1 MRGLLRHVIVP
12 ALVLVSLAALA
23 PGAAFA
29 QDSAQA
35 MRDLRVV
42 FLSSSADSHGF
53 KPTKENPRV
62 FGVAMDWPIDGTT
75 ATIVSALNGSA
86 SLYTT
91 STFGIIGGVSHES
104 VRLAAQRFVRTA
116 EAYHDAAFPTTTYP
130 YPAKGKVRF
139 YLRTFRDVRVI
150 ESDSATV
157 TSPSGQF
164 SGLFRAGQAVLTE
177 LRKVVEAQR

>member
-1 MRGLLRHVIVP
+1 MSMTVVVP

-23 PGAAFA
+23 PGVAFA

-35 MRDLRVV
+35 MRDLRVA

-62 FGVAMDWPIDGTT
+62 FGVAMDWPINDTT

-116 EAYHDAAFPTTTYP
+116 EAYHDAAVPTASYP
-130 YPAKGKVRF
+130 YPSKGKVRF

-150 ESDSATV
+150 EADAATV
-157 TSPSGQF
+157 TSASGRF

-177 LRKVVEAQR
+177 LRKVVEAKR

>member
-1 MRGLLRHVIVP
+1 MKIIAR
-12 ALVLVSLAALA
+12 ALVMASVATLA
-23 PGAAFA
+23 PAVGFA

-35 MRDLRVV
+35 MRDLRVA

-62 FGVAMDWPIDGTT
+62 FGVAMDWPIDNTT
-75 ATIVSALNGSA
+75 ATVVAALNGSA

-91 STFGIIGGVSHES
+91 STFGIIGGVGHES

-116 EAYHDAAFPTTTYP
+116 EAYHDAAAPTASYP
-130 YPAKGKVRF
+130 YPATGKVRF
-139 YLRTFRDVRVI
+139 YLRTFREVRVI
-150 ESDSATV
+150 EADVATV
-157 TSPSGQF
+157 SSASGRY

-177 LRKVVEAQR
+177 LRKVVEAKR

>member
-1 MRGLLRHVIVP
+1 MLMTVIVP
-12 ALVLVSLAALA
+12 ALVLAALA
-23 PGAAFA
+23 TLAPSAAFA

-104 VRLAAQRFVRTA
+104 VRLAAQRFVKTA
-116 EAYHDAAFPTTTYP
+116 EAYHDVAFPTTTYP

-150 ESDSATV
+150 EADAATV
-157 TSPSGQF
+157 TAPSGQF

-177 LRKVVEAQR
+177 LRRVVEAKR

>member
-1 MRGLLRHVIVP
+1 MLMNVIVP
-12 ALVLVSLAALA
+12 ALVLASVAALA

-75 ATIVSALNGSA
+75 ATIVAALNGSA

-91 STFGIIGGVSHES
+91 ASFGIIGGVHHES
-104 VRLAAQRFVRTA
+104 VRIAAQRFVRSA
-116 EAYHDAAFPTTTYP
+116 EAYHDEAVPTGAYP

-139 YLRTFRDVRVI
+139 YLRTFQDVRVI
-150 ESDSATV
+150 EADAASV
-157 TSPSGQF
+157 YSPSGRY
-164 SGLFRAGQAVLTE
+164 SGLFRAGHAVLTE
-177 LRKVVEAQR
+177 LRKIVEARR